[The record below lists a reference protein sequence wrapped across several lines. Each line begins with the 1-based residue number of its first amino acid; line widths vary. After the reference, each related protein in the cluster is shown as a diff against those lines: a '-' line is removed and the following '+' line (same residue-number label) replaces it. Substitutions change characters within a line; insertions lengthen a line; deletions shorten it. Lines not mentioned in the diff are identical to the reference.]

1 MTTLTAKSRF
11 GKLISRARI
20 QRLADEIARKFHPK
34 KIILFGS
41 YARGDATVDSDVD
54 IIVILKPG
62 TRGVNSF
69 RIRHRTA
76 HLFPMD
82 LIVMTANKFYDRLKE
97 GDFFLLDI
105 VEQGVVLY
113 EENQS

>member
-20 QRLADEIARKFHPK
+20 ERLAEEIARKFHPK

-41 YARGDATVDSDVD
+41 YATGKATVDSDVD
-54 IIVILKPG
+54 IFIILRPG
-62 TRGVNSF
+62 SRGVDSL
-69 RIRHRTA
+69 RIRRATFHD
-76 HLFPMD
+76 FPMD
-82 LIVMTANKFYDRLKE
+82 LIVMSEKRFEERLKE
-97 GDFFLLDI
+97 GDFFLMDI

-113 EENQS
+113 EENHV